1 MLAVNT
7 ACGSDAKNNNFEK
20 EENMET
26 TQGGQVVHLTKA
38 EFLAKVYDFE
48 KNPDAWKYEG
58 DKPAI
63 VDFYADWCRPCLMM
77 APILEDVKSQ
87 IGDQAT
93 IIKINVDE
101 NQALAAQYGIQSIP
115 SLLIFKQGEVVWRE
129 VGVHRPTEL
138 MAALKKFL

>member
-1 MLAVNT
+1 MT
-7 ACGSDAKNNNFEK
+7 MNNFETLISD
-20 EENMET
+20 N
-26 TQGGQVVHLTKA
+26 
-38 EFLAKVYDFE
+38 
-48 KNPDAWKYEG
+48 
-58 DKPAI
+58 KPVL
-63 VDFYADWCRPCLMM
+63 VDFYADWCRPCQMM

>member
-1 MLAVNT
+1 M
-7 ACGSDAKNNNFEK
+7 NNFETLISD
-20 EENMET
+20 N
-26 TQGGQVVHLTKA
+26 
-38 EFLAKVYDFE
+38 
-48 KNPDAWKYEG
+48 
-58 DKPAI
+58 KPVL
-63 VDFYADWCRPCLMM
+63 VDFYADWCRPCQMM

-101 NQALAAQYGIQSIP
+101 NQALAGQYGIQSIP

-129 VGVHRPTEL
+129 VGVHRPTEI

>member
-1 MLAVNT
+1 MT
-7 ACGSDAKNNNFEK
+7 MNNFETLISDNK
-20 EENMET
+20 L
-26 TQGGQVVHLTKA
+26 VL
-38 EFLAKVYDFE
+38 
-48 KNPDAWKYEG
+48 
-58 DKPAI
+58 
-63 VDFYADWCRPCLMM
+63 VDFYADWCRPCQMM

>member
-1 MLAVNT
+1 M
-7 ACGSDAKNNNFEK
+7 NNFETLISDNK
-20 EENMET
+20 L
-26 TQGGQVVHLTKA
+26 VL
-38 EFLAKVYDFE
+38 
-48 KNPDAWKYEG
+48 
-58 DKPAI
+58 
-63 VDFYADWCRPCLMM
+63 VDFYADWCRPCQMM

>member
-1 MLAVNT
+1 M
-7 ACGSDAKNNNFEK
+7 NNFETLISD
-20 EENMET
+20 N
-26 TQGGQVVHLTKA
+26 
-38 EFLAKVYDFE
+38 
-48 KNPDAWKYEG
+48 
-58 DKPAI
+58 KPVL
-63 VDFYADWCRPCLMM
+63 VDFYADWCRPCQMM

-87 IGDQAT
+87 IGDHAT

>member
-1 MLAVNT
+1 M
-7 ACGSDAKNNNFEK
+7 NNFETLISD
-20 EENMET
+20 N
-26 TQGGQVVHLTKA
+26 
-38 EFLAKVYDFE
+38 
-48 KNPDAWKYEG
+48 
-58 DKPAI
+58 KPVL
-63 VDFYADWCRPCLMM
+63 VDFYADWCRPCQMM

>member
-1 MLAVNT
+1 M
-7 ACGSDAKNNNFEK
+7 NNFETLISG
-20 EENMET
+20 N
-26 TQGGQVVHLTKA
+26 
-38 EFLAKVYDFE
+38 
-48 KNPDAWKYEG
+48 
-58 DKPAI
+58 KPVL
-63 VDFYADWCRPCLMM
+63 VDFYADWCRPCQMM

-101 NQALAAQYGIQSIP
+101 NQALAGQYGIQSIP

-129 VGVHRPTEL
+129 VGVHRPTEI

>member
-1 MLAVNT
+1 M
-7 ACGSDAKNNNFEK
+7 NNFETLISD
-20 EENMET
+20 N
-26 TQGGQVVHLTKA
+26 
-38 EFLAKVYDFE
+38 
-48 KNPDAWKYEG
+48 
-58 DKPAI
+58 KPVL
-63 VDFYADWCRPCLMM
+63 VDFYADWCRPCQMM

-129 VGVHRPTEL
+129 VDDPAVR
-138 MAALKKFL
+138 

>member
-1 MLAVNT
+1 M
-7 ACGSDAKNNNFEK
+7 NNFETLISD
-20 EENMET
+20 N
-26 TQGGQVVHLTKA
+26 
-38 EFLAKVYDFE
+38 
-48 KNPDAWKYEG
+48 
-58 DKPAI
+58 KPVL
-63 VDFYADWCRPCLMM
+63 VDFYADWCRPCQMM

-129 VGVHRPTEL
+129 VGVHRPTEI

>member
-1 MLAVNT
+1 M
-7 ACGSDAKNNNFEK
+7 NNFETLISD
-20 EENMET
+20 N
-26 TQGGQVVHLTKA
+26 
-38 EFLAKVYDFE
+38 
-48 KNPDAWKYEG
+48 
-58 DKPAI
+58 KPVL
-63 VDFYADWCRPCLMM
+63 VDFYADWCRPCQMM

-101 NQALAAQYGIQSIP
+101 NQVLAAQYGIQSIP

>member
-1 MLAVNT
+1 M
-7 ACGSDAKNNNFEK
+7 NNFETLISD
-20 EENMET
+20 N
-26 TQGGQVVHLTKA
+26 
-38 EFLAKVYDFE
+38 
-48 KNPDAWKYEG
+48 
-58 DKPAI
+58 KPVL
-63 VDFYADWCRPCLMM
+63 VDFYADWCRPCQMM

-101 NQALAAQYGIQSIP
+101 NQALTAQYGIQSIP

>member
-1 MLAVNT
+1 MT
-7 ACGSDAKNNNFEK
+7 MNNFETLISD
-20 EENMET
+20 N
-26 TQGGQVVHLTKA
+26 
-38 EFLAKVYDFE
+38 
-48 KNPDAWKYEG
+48 
-58 DKPAI
+58 KPVL
-63 VDFYADWCRPCLMM
+63 VDFYADWCRPCQMM

-101 NQALAAQYGIQSIP
+101 NQALAGQYGIQSIP

-129 VGVHRPTEL
+129 VGVHRPTEI

>member
-1 MLAVNT
+1 M
-7 ACGSDAKNNNFEK
+7 NNFETLISD
-20 EENMET
+20 N
-26 TQGGQVVHLTKA
+26 
-38 EFLAKVYDFE
+38 
-48 KNPDAWKYEG
+48 
-58 DKPAI
+58 KPVL
-63 VDFYADWCRPCLMM
+63 VDFYADWCRPCQMM
-77 APILEDVKSQ
+77 APLLEDVKSQ

>member
-1 MLAVNT
+1 M
-7 ACGSDAKNNNFEK
+7 NNFETLISD
-20 EENMET
+20 N
-26 TQGGQVVHLTKA
+26 
-38 EFLAKVYDFE
+38 
-48 KNPDAWKYEG
+48 
-58 DKPAI
+58 KPVL
-63 VDFYADWCRPCLMM
+63 VDFYADWCRPCQMM

-101 NQALAAQYGIQSIP
+101 NQALAAQYGIQSIL

>member
-1 MLAVNT
+1 M
-7 ACGSDAKNNNFEK
+7 NNFETLISD
-20 EENMET
+20 N
-26 TQGGQVVHLTKA
+26 
-38 EFLAKVYDFE
+38 
-48 KNPDAWKYEG
+48 
-58 DKPAI
+58 KPVL
-63 VDFYADWCRPCLMM
+63 VDFYADWCRPCQMM

-129 VGVHRPTEL
+129 VGVHLPTEL

>member
-1 MLAVNT
+1 MT
-7 ACGSDAKNNNFEK
+7 MNNFETLISD
-20 EENMET
+20 N
-26 TQGGQVVHLTKA
+26 
-38 EFLAKVYDFE
+38 
-48 KNPDAWKYEG
+48 
-58 DKPAI
+58 KPVL
-63 VDFYADWCRPCLMM
+63 VDFYADWCRPCQMM

-129 VGVHRPTEL
+129 VGVHRPTEI